1 MTFNKRHKILSAI
14 FFISIILLIKNS
26 SIPYIFEPPAIIS
39 YIFDS
44 PKSNFW
50 DNVAQMSN
58 IFTSAYVTSLMFYYM
73 VDNLPVI
80 KQEKKVKEKE
90 QQLEQ
95 QQKQSDQKESGN

>member
-1 MTFNKRHKILSAI
+1 MTFYKRHKILSAI

-73 VDNLPVI
+73 VCKLRSNGMPVPLLRNGYSI
-80 KQEKKVKEKE
+80 FNGTKYR
-90 QQLEQ
+90 
-95 QQKQSDQKESGN
+95 

>member
-1 MTFNKRHKILSAI
+1 MTFYKRHKILSAI

-73 VDNLPVI
+73 VDYLPTTI
-80 KQEKKVKEKE
+80 YLWLISLTSSKELSILLLKL
-90 QQLEQ
+90 LECR
-95 QQKQSDQKESGN
+95 